1 MIDCEV
7 PNIICSVIFEL
18 QVGSLLYFCT
28 LLMLPV
34 NILSFSP
41 EMVDVKAPS
50 TVNLILHFL

>member
-18 QVGSLLYFCT
+18 QVGSLLFSLH
-28 LLMLPV
+28 LLLPV
-34 NILSFSP
+34 KILSFSP

-50 TVNLILHFL
+50 TLNLILHFL